1 MRFGVSRENYLLI
14 SKLLTSYNGTLIID
28 ADGLNALAKFGADAL
43 KSKTCKLILTPH
55 VKEFSRLTGL
65 SVGEILADPVKTA
78 ECFAKEFGAVL
89 LLKGAASIITD
100 GDKTVLNIRGNT
112 ALSKGGS
119 GDMLSG
125 YMCGSAARGLAPFDA
140 AVCAAYTLGA
150 AAEMCSDEKTEY
162 CVTAEDILKNLH
174 LSVKHLT

>member
-1 MRFGVSRENYLLI
+1 M
-14 SKLLTSYNGTLIID
+14 
-28 ADGLNALAKFGADAL
+28 
-43 KSKTCKLILTPH
+43 
-55 VKEFSRLTGL
+55 
-65 SVGEILADPVKTA
+65 
-78 ECFAKEFGAVL
+78 
-89 LLKGAASIITD
+89 
-100 GDKTVLNIRGNT
+100 LNIRGNT

-140 AVCAAYTLGA
+140 AVCAAYTLGV